1 MRADLRLDRGLGIH
15 QPERGGGAVV
25 QENGCRGDA
34 RGRVQNDPDGVGSGD
49 GADGQARVVVGDGA
63 PAHDHGVDEG
73 AQAMQV
79 AAILFA
85 GDIAGV
91 SGAGGDEAVETLA
104 ELSDGEGATGLHQRC
119 VDLRELRARGLV
131 AGEELPPG
139 AVVGIG
145 GAAARR

>member
-1 MRADLRLDRGLGIH
+1 M
-15 QPERGGGAVV
+15 
-25 QENGCRGDA
+25 
-34 RGRVQNDPDGVGSGD
+34 
-49 GADGQARVVVGDGA
+49 
-63 PAHDHGVDEG
+63 
-73 AQAMQV
+73 

-85 GDIAGV
+85 GDVAGV
-91 SGAGGDEAVETLA
+91 AGAGGDEAVEALA
-104 ELSDGEGATGLHQRC
+104 ELGDGEGAAGFRERA

>member
-34 RGRVQNDPDGVGSGD
+34 RGRVQHDPHGVRSGD
-49 GADGQARVVVGDGA
+49 RTDGEARIVVRDRPPAD
-63 PAHDHGVDEG
+63 HHGVDEG

-104 ELSDGEGATGLHQRC
+104 ELGDGEGAAGFRERA